1 MKKMLV
7 TLAFLNTLFFMSTAC
22 SQDDSNYIQPKFED
36 LGAYTPD
43 DISNWPHAIFS
54 FNDWACTDRQMA
66 DNRLGIDPI
75 VRNGSRTTVLAYSSK
90 ENIRF
95 TTLRSGENPYDY
107 ILQIKD
113 FDADIP
119 QVWIQC
125 SSLDQ
130 MAGPIT
136 LTPLTSTLKIRLIEA
151 PDNMESLQI
160 VLPGMNDAL
169 YLFSGVTEPADGIK
183 NKTLRLT
190 ASDGDRTYYLFPM
203 CSDRSWN
210 LDFTISIDG
219 SQYPGTLTIS
229 EQARHSKWISIFQK
243 WIPEVTT
250 SLIAKRNTVQNQ
262 PCWLRIP
269 SKMPGTTKLSRT
281 RTLTTT
287 FTCSRVRHGNRSRY
301 TTRSVPTLRVCTNRY
316 GTTGTMP
323 RNFVTRCAM
332 PNS

>member
-1 MKKMLV
+1 MIAHTISSRCV
-7 TLAFLNTLFFMSTAC
+7 RTVRGISI
-22 SQDDSNYIQPKFED
+22 SQ
-36 LGAYTPD
+36 
-43 DISNWPHAIFS
+43 
-54 FNDWACTDRQMA
+54 
-66 DNRLGIDPI
+66 
-75 VRNGSRTTVLAYSSK
+75 SRSTVLSIPGRS
-90 ENIRF
+90 RF
-95 TTLRSGENPYDY
+95 
-107 ILQIKD
+107 
-113 FDADIP
+113 
-119 QVWIQC
+119 
-125 SSLDQ
+125 
-130 MAGPIT
+130 
-136 LTPLTSTLKIRLIEA
+136 LT
-151 PDNMESLQI
+151 
-160 VLPGMNDAL
+160 V
-169 YLFSGVTEPADGIK
+169 
-183 NKTLRLT
+183 
-190 ASDGDRTYYLFPM
+190 
-203 CSDRSWN
+203 
-210 LDFTISIDG
+210 
-219 SQYPGTLTIS
+219 S